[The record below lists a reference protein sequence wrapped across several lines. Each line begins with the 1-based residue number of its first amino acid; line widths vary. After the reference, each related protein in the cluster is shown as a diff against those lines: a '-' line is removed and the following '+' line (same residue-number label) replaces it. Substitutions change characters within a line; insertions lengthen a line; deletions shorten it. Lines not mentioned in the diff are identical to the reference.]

1 MTLIIDQR
9 LSARAQESVA
19 ARFISSPPP
28 EARVVSL
35 ALATSDVGVQRNGG
49 RTGSRLGPQAL
60 LATFKKLALPQD
72 ARASFFQEQVVSDQD
87 TEERDYVASV
97 QAQAENLRGLP
108 GQHDLF
114 HLGGGHDHI
123 YPLLCALAD
132 RPIVVINVDAHLDTR
147 TDAAPHSGNPFRRFA
162 ETTTQPFH
170 LYQIGIHPFANSTS
184 TQSPLPNTTT
194 RILWREECE
203 QPELV
208 SAFLM
213 RIEAEMP
220 PHAAL
225 VFSLDCDAIAA
236 PEMEAVSAP
245 NHLGLSLLFVHQL
258 VGFTRDLNRRRG
270 ARNVWGI
277 YEFNPVYDSVSSR
290 SARGMVGLMY
300 RMVFG
305 V

>member
-1 MTLIIDQR
+1 MTPIIDQS

-19 ARFISSPPP
+19 ARFISSAPSD
-28 EARVVSL
+28 ARVVSL
-35 ALATSDVGVQRNGG
+35 ALAPSDVGVQRNGG

-60 LATFKKLALPQD
+60 LATFKKLALPQE
-72 ARASFFQEQVVSDQD
+72 AQRTFFRDQVVSDQAS
-87 TEERDYVASV
+87 EERDYGAATL
-97 QAQAENLRGLP
+97 AQAEHLRSLAGH
-108 GQHDLF
+108 HDLF

-123 YPLLCALAD
+123 YPLLRALAD
-132 RPIVVINVDAHLDTR
+132 RPLVVINVDAHLDTR

-162 ETTTQPFH
+162 EAATQPFH

-184 TQSPLPNTTT
+184 TQSPLPNTTA
-194 RILWREECE
+194 RILWREECDHAD
-203 QPELV
+203 LV

-213 RIEAEMP
+213 RLEAELP
-220 PHAAL
+220 QNAVV

-245 NHLGLSLLFVHQL
+245 NHLGLSLSFVHQL

-270 ARNVWGI
+270 ARNIWGI

-290 SARGMVGLMY
+290 SARGMAGLMY